1 MPPIG
6 EIEIHPYLQQ
16 GQINGAIKLI
26 LGSFPV
32 YECTDQDN
40 PSKQQNRLNE
50 GTIRFFYGSIDSG
63 FWGLYRDNIDN
74 TILLPPNPN
83 LILQSLA
90 QRQIAISDT
99 IYSCERHEFSSEDS
113 KLIRRTYN
121 IHGVQS
127 LIQNGVRKIICTSKG
142 VLKDLEKQFVLQGN
156 LPFGIVDN
164 QAGCAFQDNFITG
177 LGGNNNQITNPI
189 AKVFIIDNYQVTALA
204 IPSPGSPQR
213 KLAKFGFNGN
223 DWRNYADRYF
233 SNAFN
238 WLNE

>member
-1 MPPIG
+1 MPIG

-16 GQINGAIKLI
+16 GQINGATKLI

-40 PSKQQNRLNE
+40 PLKQQNRQNE

-63 FWGLYRDNIDN
+63 LWGLYRDNIDD
-74 TILLPPNPN
+74 TIILPPNPN
-83 LILQSLA
+83 LILESLA
-90 QRQIAISDT
+90 QRQIAVSDT
-99 IYSCERHEFSSEDS
+99 IASCERHRFSSEDT

-121 IHGVQS
+121 RQGIQT

-142 VLKDLEKQFVLQGN
+142 VLKDLERQIILQGN
-156 LPFGIVDN
+156 LPFGQVDN
-164 QAGCAFQDNFITG
+164 LAGGTFQENFIAR
-177 LGGNNNQITNPI
+177 LGGNNNQMTSPI
-189 AKVFIIDNYQVTALA
+189 AKVYIVDNFQVTALA

-213 KLAKFGFNGN
+213 KLAQFGFNGQ
-223 DWRNYADRYF
+223 DWRHYADNYF